1 MEELKHAVTSMLIAQ
16 INTHQRRIHMPIAYL
31 DVPQGI
37 RVDEKRQLVQ
47 GLYDA
52 LHAAYPFPDDVRI
65 FLREWP
71 LESVSQDGHLGS
83 EPARP
88 VFMMHVPQGVH
99 LEAKRKMMQGIT
111 AAVAEAYHL
120 PKLMVFMHE
129 YPLDL
134 VSLEGRLHSDNQ
146 ERVEAQ
152 KQAYAGG

>member
-1 MEELKHAVTSMLIAQ
+1 MLIAQ
-16 INTHQRRIHMPIAYL
+16 INTHQRSIHMPIAYL

-47 GLYDA
+47 DLYDA
-52 LHAAYPFPDDVRI
+52 LHEAYPFPDDVRI
-65 FLREWP
+65 FLREWR

-88 VFMMHVPQGVH
+88 VLLMHVPQGVH
-99 LEAKRKMMQGIT
+99 IEAKRKMMQGIN
-111 AAVAEAYHL
+111 AAVAAAYHL
-120 PKLMVFMHE
+120 PKCMVFMHE

-134 VSLEGRLHSDNQ
+134 VSLDGRLHSDNQ

-152 KQAYAGG
+152 RKAYAGG